1 MALLWFWGWSHLS
14 VFKLERIRVKNI
26 VFKYYLD
33 SYETKLFAREN
44 AYSFE
49 IDYIDEITEEWLTG
63 EYDLSRNLEEFHEDD
78 NLELVE
84 IIIPE
89 VYFWDK
95 DDNKSIWGIDSP
107 FAYLDIFFDQF
118 QYNDYYYET
127 DEMAKNY
134 KVMAFKKSYDMKANG
149 YKWIVYDDNTEHEA
163 FSRLLVGTLNVEL
176 NVVHNF
182 YDEASKSHWRIT
194 SYFERDIIL
203 PQNNIVTEFLTDR
216 SIDLSLVASIRL
228 NPILGLTTY
237 SLDNQSQLFSNFTK
251 HTIEASKHD
260 IEFPAFYST
269 KFRRV

>member
-1 MALLWFWGWSHLS
+1 M
-14 VFKLERIRVKNI
+14 
-26 VFKYYLD
+26 
-33 SYETKLFAREN
+33 
-44 AYSFE
+44 
-49 IDYIDEITEEWLTG
+49 
-63 EYDLSRNLEEFHEDD
+63 
-78 NLELVE
+78 
-84 IIIPE
+84 
-89 VYFWDK
+89 
-95 DDNKSIWGIDSP
+95 
-107 FAYLDIFFDQF
+107 
-118 QYNDYYYET
+118 
-127 DEMAKNY
+127 
-134 KVMAFKKSYDMKANG
+134 
-149 YKWIVYDDNTEHEA
+149 
-163 FSRLLVGTLNVEL
+163 LVGTLNVEL